1 MDGAKGGCRDGGKD
15 AGVARHVDRD
25 APIRI
30 PCDSGSNQSV
40 GIMAVYLRARLAA
53 RRPPVPTGEEDD
65 AEWRIGTGEP
75 FDDLAGIAIDGQP
88 FASEADR
95 RRTTVRE

>member
-1 MDGAKGGCRDGGKD
+1 
-15 AGVARHVDRD
+15 
-25 APIRI
+25 
-30 PCDSGSNQSV
+30 
-40 GIMAVYLRARLAA
+40 LTA
-53 RRPPVPTGEEDD
+53 RRPPVATGEEDD
-65 AEWRIGTGEP
+65 AEWRIGTREP